1 MYLLYKQF
9 FFFLPFSG
17 TPEPLIFYVPQ
28 VFFEILQQRISTGSK
43 KKRLPNTVVAF
54 TRKNALPVGVFSK
67 YTWHITN
74 VLHVK
79 RIFDTEKVITI
90 LCKYL

>member
-1 MYLLYKQF
+1 MPQTF
-9 FFFLPFSG
+9 FD
-17 TPEPLIFYVPQ
+17 
-28 VFFEILQQRISTGSK
+28 ILQQRISSGSK

-54 TRKNALPVGVFSK
+54 TRKNALPIGVFSK

-79 RIFDTEKVITI
+79 RIFDTEKVSII
-90 LCKYL
+90 LNKYLCFNSNALSVNI